1 MLASDLQALGFQSGT
16 LLPGLVETA
25 RSDDRGVQTTAGA
38 VQQCLG
44 NERRRD
50 QQHRQVGWLRDV
62 CQAAVERATVQAPA
76 FDVNQM
82 DGAAI
87 TALDKVPRQPVTQFG
102 GIVRS
107 ADNYDAMRR
116 KKWSQGWI

>member
-1 MLASDLQALGFQSGT
+1 MQ
-16 LLPGLVETA
+16 TA
-25 RSDDRGVQTTAGA
+25 AGA
-38 VQQCLG
+38 VQQRLG

-62 CQAAVERATVQAPA
+62 CQAAVDRAPMQAPA
-76 FDVNQM
+76 FDIYQM

-87 TALDKVPRQPVTQFG
+87 TALDKVTRQPITQFG

-107 ADNYDAMRR
+107 ADNNDAMRR
-116 KKWSQGWI
+116 KKWSQGWICSFYGFT